1 MPSYATELRGN
12 IVTLI
17 LSNTG
22 VCMVQLSCTD
32 THFNFYKVFK
42 HFNDNFVRYFMFGL
56 KYVETTIEY
65 ISVFFYCLTY
75 LSSMVFL

>member
-1 MPSYATELRGN
+1 
-12 IVTLI
+12 
-17 LSNTG
+17 
-22 VCMVQLSCTD
+22 MVQLSCTD

-65 ISVFFYCLTY
+65 ISFFLLFNISFIYGLFMNIHQNITLY
-75 LSSMVFL
+75 VSTN